1 MKVLFWIQTAAIII
15 LIISV
20 IALGAEI
27 FINDTDN
34 TSAITVWGII
44 AIAALNI
51 NAFAAIYRFWRSG
64 NAKEKTIAIFL
75 FFLIIIFWI
84 AKAVRIKI

>member
-1 MKVLFWIQTAAIII
+1 MRVLFLLQTVAVII

-27 FINDTDN
+27 FINGANN
-34 TSAITVWGII
+34 TSVITVCGII

-51 NAFAAIYRFWRSG
+51 NAFAAIYRLWKSG
-64 NAKEKTIAIFL
+64 KGKEKTVAIFL

-84 AKAVRIKI
+84 AKAARIEI